1 MKTLTDQYRLIEE
14 GKGNKDGFLRNAK
27 RQFPNYVPNHATY
40 NQATNLL
47 KKKGIISENFVG
59 TPMVGNPLER
69 KKEGFENAFE
79 KFLKEAEVK
88 AEEKKVSKEVEE
100 DLSKNYDAY
109 DKKNPDNMIFV
120 QIQMGVYYEAKQEKN
135 VDKTLEE
142 IKSIVFKNLEKDPI
156 YYTKNHMY
164 GTDMGYTE
172 DAPGLG
178 IPKEPKGKHKSSGY
192 GNLKEHSI
200 STAGGIVTKP
210 TFSSQNYMDFFGL
223 NEDTTNEAT
232 IETSPED
239 LAKVKQQ
246 ADPDDT
252 IKVMEDE
259 IQENISPST
268 FGRLDGI
275 MPQPELKSFLD
286 GMQSAYDELQSAE
299 ESIRDIQDDK
309 DVKDVL
315 IDDNDITDL
324 DGPLF
329 DYLVIQARNAIG
341 RDADV
346 RLIKSLVKMAMQI

>member
-109 DKKNPDNMIFV
+109 DKKNPDNMIFG

-210 TFSSQNYMDFFGL
+210 TFSSKNYMDFFGL
-223 NEDTTNEAT
+223 NEENTNEAT

-329 DYLVIQARNAIG
+329 DYLVIQAQNAIG

>member
-109 DKKNPDNMIFV
+109 DKKNPDNMIFG

-200 STAGGIVTKP
+200 SAAGGIVTKP

-223 NEDTTNEAT
+223 NEVEH
-232 IETSPED
+232 IPSPED
-239 LAKVKQQ
+239 EERIDRITDKMEKLKNLE
-246 ADPDDT
+246 
-252 IKVMEDE
+252 EDE
-259 IQENISPST
+259 VNENIDPEV
-268 FGRLDGI
+268 FQRLDSL
-275 MPQPELKSFLD
+275 MPLPILESFLE
-286 GMQSAYDELQSAE
+286 SITTAYNEMQSAE
-299 ESIRDIQDDK
+299 ESARDLKDDD
-309 DVKDVL
+309 DVYEFGP
-315 IDDNDITDL
+315 
-324 DGPLF
+324 GPLL
-329 DYLVIQARNAIG
+329 DYLVIQSQNAVG
-341 RDADV
+341 RDSDEK
-346 RLIKSLVKMAMQI
+346 LIKSLVRMAMLGGKSSF

>member
-109 DKKNPDNMIFV
+109 DKKNPDNMIFG

-135 VDKTLEE
+135 VNKTLEE

-223 NEDTTNEAT
+223 NEETTNEAT
-232 IETSPED
+232 EEEVEMQKELNAELEKTAKLQKDMMEEAEAPKHVEA
-239 LAKVKQQ
+239 LAD
-246 ADPDDT
+246 AA
-252 IKVMEDE
+252 EE
-259 IQENISPST
+259 
-268 FGRLDGI
+268 
-275 MPQPELKSFLD
+275 
-286 GMQSAYDELQSAE
+286 AYDAGM
-299 ESIRDIQDDK
+299 DTDK
-309 DVKDVL
+309 IL
-315 IDDNDITDL
+315 EFIEQHL
-324 DGPLF
+324 RG
-329 DYLVIQARNAIG
+329 
-341 RDADV
+341 
-346 RLIKSLVKMAMQI
+346 KMGD

>member
-69 KKEGFENAFE
+69 KKEGCENAFE

-109 DKKNPDNMIFV
+109 DKKNPDNMIFG

-200 STAGGIVTKP
+200 STTGGIVTKP

-223 NEDTTNEAT
+223 NEVEH
-232 IETSPED
+232 IPSPED
-239 LAKVKQQ
+239 EERIDRITDKMEKLKNLE
-246 ADPDDT
+246 
-252 IKVMEDE
+252 EDE
-259 IQENISPST
+259 IQENIDPST

-275 MPQPELKSFLD
+275 MPLKELKSFLD
-286 GMQSAYDELQSAE
+286 AMQSAYDELQLAE

>member
-109 DKKNPDNMIFV
+109 DKKNPDNMIFG

-142 IKSIVFKNLEKDPI
+142 IKSIVFKNLEKAPI

-223 NEDTTNEAT
+223 NEETTNEAT
-232 IETSPED
+232 EEEVEMQKELNAELEKTAKLQKDMMEEAEAPKHVEA
-239 LAKVKQQ
+239 LAD
-246 ADPDDT
+246 AA
-252 IKVMEDE
+252 EE
-259 IQENISPST
+259 
-268 FGRLDGI
+268 
-275 MPQPELKSFLD
+275 
-286 GMQSAYDELQSAE
+286 AYDAGM
-299 ESIRDIQDDK
+299 DIDK
-309 DVKDVL
+309 IL
-315 IDDNDITDL
+315 EFIEQHL
-324 DGPLF
+324 RG
-329 DYLVIQARNAIG
+329 
-341 RDADV
+341 
-346 RLIKSLVKMAMQI
+346 KMGD